1 MVRFFCKLNMTYI
14 QHDTFITHIIVFLFS
29 FPALLMIIA
38 WILFTGLAT
47 IIARYFK
54 SSFGQKMTCG
64 SKIWFQVTIYF
75 CNNTFS
81 FHQGKIVDTVLLM
94 KHLEHLF
101 LNVARLLEFHFFFI
115 FISIDFMHV
124 LSVWILS
131 MCLSMYPRVCKSQPL
146 QTWVHQCNNYTRFH
160 FNSIEHKTNQVLRNN
175 FTSYIEVIL
184 SHNLNKVIEKWI
196 HNLQF
201 ICTNFCGAY
210 MCTHCSFV
218 EYVQVLSIV
227 NEPCS
232 KIS

>member
-1 MVRFFCKLNMTYI
+1 MTYI
-14 QHDTFITHIIVFLFS
+14 QHDTFITHTIVFLFS

-54 SSFGQKMTCG
+54 SSFGQFLHTRGYIDKHMLRIQTDKTCIKSMEMKMKKKWNFK
-64 SKIWFQVTIYF
+64 SKKR
-75 CNNTFS
+75 CS
-81 FHQGKIVDTVLLM
+81 KC
-94 KHLEHLF
+94 
-101 LNVARLLEFHFFFI
+101 
-115 FISIDFMHV
+115 FISSTV
-124 LSVWILS
+124 S
-131 MCLSMYPRVCKSQPL
+131 K
-146 QTWVHQCNNYTRFH
+146 
-160 FNSIEHKTNQVLRNN
+160 HKTNQVLRNN

-201 ICTNFCGAY
+201 VCTNFCGTY

-218 EYVQVLSIV
+218 EYIQVLSNV